1 MELQIKSTEY
11 KAVDDTKLKEGEG
24 GEEGEEEDKEEEVEG
39 FVFRTLRSRLGEDKE
54 DKLAEFKQ
62 HLLDQNNA
70 MAPMKVWERMMIMMM
85 MMMMITMI
93 MMIML

>member
-11 KAVDDTKLKEGEG
+11 KAVDDTKLKEGED

-39 FVFRTLRSRLGEDKE
+39 FVFKTLRSRLADKE

-70 MAPMKVWERMMIMMM
+70 MAPMKV
-85 MMMMITMI
+85 
-93 MMIML
+93 

>member
-11 KAVDDTKLKEGEG
+11 KAVDDTKLKDKD

-39 FVFRTLRSRLGEDKE
+39 FVFKTLRSRLADKE

-70 MAPMKVWERMMIMMM
+70 MAPMKV
-85 MMMMITMI
+85 
-93 MMIML
+93 